1 MTSIRYEQE
10 RIKFEK
16 DALKEYSNSLG
27 YSINKCR
34 KRPKDEFYSSVID
47 RLKELQE
54 QVKEW
59 NNNLMAQEAALL
71 QMIEWDNRAKILDK
85 LAASSAMPEDG
96 REVAEEQL
104 RQLKAKA
111 YTAQALVDLRR
122 AGA

>member
-16 DALKEYSNSLG
+16 AALNEYSNSLT
-27 YSINKCR
+27 YSINKCL
-34 KRPKDEFYSSVID
+34 KNSKDEFYSSVID
-47 RLKELQE
+47 RLKELQK
-54 QVKEW
+54 QVQEW

-104 RQLKAKA
+104 RVLKEKA
-111 YTAQALVDLRR
+111 YTAQALVDLRM
-122 AGA
+122 